1 MTATYT
7 FDVFTSLD
15 GNASYGPPG
24 DRGVAQHTERQAASV
39 DWSMAPCTHRRKGS
53 TCSLHHTI

>member
-15 GNASYGPPG
+15 GHASYGPPG
-24 DRGVAQHTERQAASV
+24 DWGKHGPS
-39 DWSMAPCTHRRKGS
+39 SS
-53 TCSLHHTI
+53 TTA